1 MLPLGFGWSLW
12 IHLFVQHPKSVAAVL
27 AIVLLSSAPAEKI
40 GLAGGERSVGRT
52 VVCTVIPAAPRT
64 FCEEATGSR

>member
-12 IHLFVQHPKSVAAVL
+12 IHLFVQYPKSVAAVL
-27 AIVLLSSAPAEKI
+27 ALVLLSWAPAEKV

-52 VVCTVIPAAPRT
+52 VVCTVVPAAPRT
-64 FCEEATGSR
+64 FCEEPSGYR